1 MEIDEASVAELALR
15 EFGKKLESKI
25 VFSFK
30 DQEEVI
36 RTCGIAF
43 EKIKELRK
51 SRDNWK
57 ERYISLKILQ
67 SNETKNKKI
76 EGK

>member
-15 EFGKKLESKI
+15 EFGKKLESQI

-30 DQEEVI
+30 DQQEII

-43 EKIKELRK
+43 EKIKELRI
-51 SRDNWK
+51 SRDKWK
-57 ERYISLKILQ
+57 EKAMNKPSYFSLA
-67 SNETKNKKI
+67 
-76 EGK
+76 